1 MATASPF
8 RFFQLRRLTRA
19 VAISLTALLF
29 GGPAFGQT
37 VAELQPQV
45 SIKVKKDGG
54 KITVEVIPDKRI
66 IEQTTTDAGGKV
78 TEKTV
83 CPLDDR
89 NLAMGAVHYD
99 AKGNVWY
106 KETFHRDASD
116 RVTQINYTGSDGR
129 ALGKRV
135 FSFQGDKIVSKE
147 DYDADGNLIVPAA
160 ATPRAKRH

>member
-45 SIKVKKDGG
+45 SIKVKKDGRKNHG
-54 KITVEVIPDKRI
+54 RSDSGQADHRGRPPPM
-66 IEQTTTDAGGKV
+66 QAGKV

-116 RVTQINYTGSDGR
+116 RVTQNQLHRGRRAGAGQARLSTFKATRSSRRKITMPTG
-129 ALGKRV
+129 
-135 FSFQGDKIVSKE
+135 
-147 DYDADGNLIVPAA
+147 
-160 ATPRAKRH
+160 T